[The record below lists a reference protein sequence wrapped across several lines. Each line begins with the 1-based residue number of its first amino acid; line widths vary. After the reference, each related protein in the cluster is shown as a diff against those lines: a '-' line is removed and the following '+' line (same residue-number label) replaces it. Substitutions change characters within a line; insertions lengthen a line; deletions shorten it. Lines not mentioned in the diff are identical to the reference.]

1 MLASM
6 TRPASPQ
13 LSDPGLCA
21 VLLLALSGLC
31 GSTAAQTPGDEE
43 TEAGSRARY
52 LLGLNVSLGPEYP
65 GADKQRL
72 KARPLWAYQ
81 KGRFR
86 ISTGAAGGLLD
97 LGGAASGPGASAEL
111 LRSDRLRL
119 GVALR
124 IDQGRDSADSDRLRG
139 VPDVRATLRGRVYA
153 SYALSGGWSLGAAV
167 SQDLLGRQGGISLGL
182 DLGYSARLG
191 PLTTWQAGAGLSLG
205 DRRYM
210 RSYFGISERVAAS
223 SGYAVFDPGNPL
235 RDVHAG
241 LGFRHGLSRHW
252 LSFGGI
258 VYSRLLAD
266 AAASPLTR
274 ARGSSAVSL
283 GLAYRW

>member
-1 MLASM
+1 MTPHRSLVLA
-6 TRPASPQ
+6 TLP
-13 LSDPGLCA
+13 L
-21 VLLLALSGLC
+21 VLGALAGAA
-31 GSTAAQTPGDEE
+31 GAQTPGGDDAEP
-43 TEAGSRARY
+43 GGKARY
-52 LLGLNVSLGPEYP
+52 LLGLNVSVGPEYP
-65 GADKQRL
+65 GADKQRV

-124 IDQGRDSADSDRLRG
+124 IDQGRDSAESDRLRG

-153 SYALSGGWSLGAAV
+153 SYALSEGWSLGAAAA
-167 SQDLLGRQGGISLGL
+167 QDLLGRQGGLSLSL
-182 DLGYSARLG
+182 DLGYSASLG
-191 PLTTWQAGAGLSLG
+191 PLTTWQAGAGLSFG
-205 DRRYM
+205 DRRFM
-210 RSYFGISERVAAS
+210 RSYFGISESVAAS
-223 SGYAVFDPGNPL
+223 SGYAVFDPSKAL

-258 VYSRLLAD
+258 SYSRLLAD

-274 ARGSSAVSL
+274 ASGSSSVSL

>member
-1 MLASM
+1 MLAGM

-210 RSYFGISERVAAS
+210 RSYFGVSERVAAS

>member
-1 MLASM
+1 MALGDAGTMTHRPLVLA
-6 TRPASPQ
+6 TLP
-13 LSDPGLCA
+13 
-21 VLLLALSGLC
+21 LLLSVL
-31 GSTAAQTPGDEE
+31 AAAARAQAPGGK
-43 TEAGSRARY
+43 EAEPGGKARY
-52 LLGLNVSLGPEYP
+52 LLGFNVSVGPEYP
-65 GADKQRL
+65 GADKQRV

-124 IDQGRDSADSDRLRG
+124 FDQGRDSADSDRLRG

-153 SYALSGGWSLGAAV
+153 SYALSEGWSLGAAV
-167 SQDLLGRQGGISLGL
+167 SQDLLGRQGGMSLGL
-182 DLGYSARLG
+182 DLGYSASLG
-191 PLTTWQAGAGLSLG
+191 PLTTWQAGLGIGLG
-205 DRRYM
+205 DRRFM
-210 RSYFGISERVAAS
+210 RSYFGISESVAAS
-223 SGYAVFDPGNPL
+223 SGYAVFDPSNPL

-258 VYSRLLAD
+258 SYSRLLAD